1 MRALLWLLLAA
12 SVLANVFISTFAGW
26 TGGLRVAGSVCTG
39 AVLLGSA
46 VGLWLTRPRDRAR
59 V

>member
-12 SVLANVFISTFAGW
+12 SVLANVYIGTFAGW
-26 TGGLRVAGSVCTG
+26 TGGLRATGSVSTG

-46 VGLWLTRPRDRAR
+46 VGLWLTRPRGEA
-59 V
+59 

>member
-26 TGGLRVAGSVCTG
+26 TGAQQIVGSVSTG

-46 VGLWLTRPRDRAR
+46 AGLWLTRPRTEG
-59 V
+59 